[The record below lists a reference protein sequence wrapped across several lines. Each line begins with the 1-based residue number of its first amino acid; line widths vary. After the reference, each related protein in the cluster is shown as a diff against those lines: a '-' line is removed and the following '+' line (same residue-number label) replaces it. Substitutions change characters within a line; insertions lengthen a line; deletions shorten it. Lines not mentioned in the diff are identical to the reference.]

1 MLYTSKEIIF
11 HKSHLLLYTRV
22 PKSAQGTPVGVF
34 FLISQLA
41 FARKL
46 KAKD

>member
-22 PKSAQGTPVGVF
+22 PKSAQGAPVGVF